1 MSRVVVKFGGTSVA
15 SLDRWQTIHAV
26 ARDHLAAGRQPVVVC
41 SAVAGVSD
49 LLVKLVGA
57 TRTGTQEPLLVE
69 LTTRHQQL
77 ADELGVPL
85 ATLQDELDAL
95 RRLATG
101 AALLGEAA
109 PSVHARIL
117 ARGELMSTR
126 LGAAWLATQGLPV
139 TWLDARELLTSD
151 GHGGPTQSFLGA
163 HVAPGADD
171 ALAASLPDGVVL
183 TQGFIARN
191 PEGRTVLLGR
201 GGSDTSAALFA
212 GRLRAPCEIW
222 TDVPGMFTADPR
234 RVPAARLLRQLS
246 YDEAQEIAT
255 MGAKVLHPRA
265 IAPVREAKVPLSIR
279 CTQRPELEGTT
290 VAGDAAAGAPQ
301 VKAISHRNGLVL
313 VTMETLGMWQEVGFL
328 ARAFQVFAAHGLS
341 IDLVST
347 SETSVTVSL
356 DPAANALDSALPGC
370 MKELAGI
377 CRPRRID
384 ACASVSLVGRGIRT
398 ILHRLAPVFELFE
411 EQRVHLLSQAASDLN
426 LTVVVDEEHAPKLVE
441 RLHDTLFAHRAADDV
456 LGPTWEQL
464 FRAPETAHVAEEDHT
479 PWWRE
484 AREGLLAVAA
494 AGTPVYVTHR
504 PTLVDRAE
512 ALLALKHVDRVLY
525 AIKAN
530 PHPDILTVFAE
541 RGLGFETVS
550 PGEVARVRAHHP
562 DAPILFTP
570 NFAPREEYEQA
581 FVDEGVT
588 VTLDNLHPLQCWPEV
603 FEGRELFVRIDPGKG
618 RGHHAKVRTAGAR
631 SKFGVSIDQLPALL
645 DAAARIGA
653 RIVGLHAHAGSGVL
667 DPLAW
672 QDTAAFLASIA
683 SDLPHVHTLDVGGG
697 LGIPP
702 RPGATG
708 LDLPALDRALGEVRA
723 AHPRYRLQI
732 EPGRFLVA
740 EAGVLLARVTQL
752 KQKAD
757 VRYVGVDAGM
767 HTLIRPA
774 LYGARHPVEN
784 LSRPDGP
791 LGPPVTVVGPICETG
806 DVLARDRVLPTT
818 EEGDVLLVGFA
829 GAYGASMSSDY
840 NLRGRPRDVVW
851 TPGPAKPIEG
861 T

>member
-1 MSRVVVKFGGTSVA
+1 MPPRVVAKFGGTSVA
-15 SLDRWQTIHAV
+15 SLERWQTIAQV
-26 ARDHLAAGRQPVVVC
+26 ARDHLDAGRHPVVVC
-41 SAVAGVSD
+41 SAVAGISD
-49 LLVKLVGA
+49 QLVALVAATTMGGHEQLLDA
-57 TRTGTQEPLLVE
+57 IEA
-69 LTTRHQQL
+69 RHHQL
-77 ADELGVPL
+77 ADELGVD
-85 ATLQDELDAL
+85 AVCIADELASL

-101 AALLGEAA
+101 ASLLGEAA

-117 ARGELMSTR
+117 AHGELLSTR
-126 LGAAWLATQGLPV
+126 LGAAWLEAQGLPV
-139 TWLDARELLTSD
+139 SWVDARTLLTSD
-151 GHGGPTQSFLGA
+151 GRGGPERAFLGA
-163 HVAPGADD
+163 HVAPRADESLD
-171 ALAASLPDGVVL
+171 ARLPEGLVL
-183 TQGFIARN
+183 TQGFIAHD
-191 PEGRTVLLGR
+191 PKGRTVLLGR
-201 GGSDTSAALFA
+201 GGSDTSAALLA
-212 GRLRAPCEIW
+212 GRLGVPCEIW

-234 RVPAARLLRQLS
+234 RVPAARLLRRLS

-265 IAPVREAKVPLSIR
+265 IAPVRVAGVPLTIR

-290 VAGDAAAGAPQ
+290 IAQSASAGAQ
-301 VKAISHRNGLVL
+301 VKAISHRTGLVL
-313 VTMETLGMWQEVGFL
+313 VAMETLGMWQEVGFL
-328 ARAFQVFAAHGLS
+328 AKAFQIFAEHGLS

-356 DPAANALDSALPGC
+356 DPSANALDVALPAC
-370 MKELAGI
+370 LEELSSS

-441 RLHDTLFAHRAADDV
+441 RLHATLFAHRGADQL

-464 FRAPETAHVAEEDHT
+464 FRPTTAEVDVDVTT
-479 PWWRE
+479 PWWHEQR
-484 AREGLLAVAA
+484 AGLLEVAA

-504 PTLVDRAE
+504 PTLMDRAD
-512 ALLALKHVDRVLY
+512 ALLALEHVDSVLY

-530 PHPDILTVFAE
+530 PHPDILAAFAE

-550 PGEVARVRAHHP
+550 PGEIARVREAHP

-581 FVDEGVT
+581 FLDDGVT
-588 VTLDNLHPLQCWPEV
+588 VTLDNLHPLEAWPDV
-603 FEGRELFVRIDPGKG
+603 FEHRPIFVRLDPGKG
-618 RGHHAKVRTAGAR
+618 RGHHQKVRTAGAR
-631 SKFGVSIDQLPALL
+631 SKFGVSLDQLPTLK
-645 DAAARIGA
+645 AAADRVGA

-672 QDTAAFLASIA
+672 QDTAAFLASVA
-683 SDLPHVHTLDVGGG
+683 ADLPDVVTLDLGGG

-702 RPGATG
+702 RPGAAG
-708 LDLPALDRALGEVRA
+708 LDLRALDRGLGEVKA
-723 AHPRYRLQI
+723 AHPRYRLQL

-740 EAGVLLARVTQL
+740 EAGVLLARVTQT
-752 KQKAD
+752 KRKSD
-757 VRYVGVDAGM
+757 VHYLGVDAGM

-774 LYGARHPVEN
+774 LYGARHPLEN
-784 LSRPDGP
+784 LSHPDAP
-791 LGPPVTVVGPICETG
+791 HGPPTTVVGPVCETG
-806 DVLARDRVLPTT
+806 DVLARDRLFPAAN
-818 EEGDVLLVGFA
+818 EGDVLLLAFA
-829 GAYGASMSSDY
+829 GAYGAAMASDY

-851 TPGPAKPIEG
+851 DPSP
-861 T
+861 